1 MLIRFAQIII
11 PTQDP
16 IPADTTNPN
25 FSYDKGG
32 NIAGEGG
39 DLPQINTK
47 DIKGKIE
54 SSLANLDPK
63 IKQTFQSEYNQ
74 IINNRSENE
83 YQPLIKL
90 FQNITNEIKK
100 QEVISFQTVK
110 DLGSKIN
117 YMFYEKGQDSFD
129 ELGKIFQN
137 YLKYEM
143 SDEFLSKINLGDDL
157 KEIARFFVNQSSDP
171 KFDKVKQIFK
181 RIPANKWAE
190 ITDLV
195 VIALCFYL
203 DAQLNK
209 MVSILEKR
217 SPQTFSDTTAI
228 SLINSKMALNSMKI
242 GVSLNNLINNN
253 MFGKLLGQLASTAI
267 YGVEKLQD
275 YTNTNKSIGDLIN
288 SNPTTRVK

>member
-11 PTQDP
+11 PVQDP

-32 NIAGEGG
+32 NIVGEGG
-39 DLPQINTK
+39 YLSESKIREIQNNIQLDLQK
-47 DIKGKIE
+47 
-54 SSLANLDPK
+54 LDP
-63 IKQTFQSEYNQ
+63 IIRQNFQSEYNLIKSNQ
-74 IINNRSENE
+74 SINN
-83 YQPLIKL
+83 YQPLYKL
-90 FQNITNEIKK
+90 YQNITNEIKK
-100 QEVISFQTVK
+100 QEVISLQTVK

-143 SDEFLSKINLGDDL
+143 SDEFISKINLGDDL
-157 KEIARFFVNQSSDP
+157 KEIARFFVNQASDP

-181 RIPANKWAE
+181 RIPANKWAD

-203 DAQLNK
+203 NAQLNK
-209 MVSILEKR
+209 MISILEKR
-217 SPQTFSDTTAI
+217 SPQSFSDTTAI

-253 MFGKLLGQLASTAI
+253 VFGKLLGQLASTAI

-288 SNPTTRVK
+288 SDPTTRVK